1 MKPKEQTKAIN
12 GEFNNN
18 QLKAAGI
25 FKDLVNERK
34 SIMNK
39 LYKNGDYN
47 NLKFEYVGNT
57 KSISFYKYVDSKE
70 LFNKIE
76 KNLINYND
84 ALEKQKLFMKELN
97 NAKIGGKND
106 EQIKI
111 INNIENFYKSRE
123 EVFNFLKTILN

>member
-18 QLKAAGI
+18 QLKAARI

-39 LYKNGDYN
+39 LYKNVDYN

-57 KSISFYKYVDSKE
+57 KSISFYKYTDSKE

>member
-18 QLKAAGI
+18 QLKVARI

-39 LYKNGDYN
+39 LYKNVDYN

-57 KSISFYKYVDSKE
+57 KSISFYKYMDSKE

-111 INNIENFYKSRE
+111 IDNIENFYKSRE